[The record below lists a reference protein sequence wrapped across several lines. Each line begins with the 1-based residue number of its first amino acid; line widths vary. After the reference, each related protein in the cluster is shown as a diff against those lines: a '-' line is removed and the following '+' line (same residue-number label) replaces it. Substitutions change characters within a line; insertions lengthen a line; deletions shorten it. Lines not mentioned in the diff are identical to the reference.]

1 MKRLLVMRHAKSDWS
16 GGVTDHDRPLSRRGT
31 KAATSM
37 GRVLSRMGQVPDH
50 VISSSAVRAHTT
62 VLLAADAGEWDTTI
76 TTTRHLYGTSIE
88 TALAVAAAAPRATE
102 RLMLV
107 GHEPAWGALV
117 AHLSGA
123 AVQVKTATVVALD
136 CFASEWP
143 DLPAARAEIAFV
155 LQPRLFTDGEW
166 DGVA

>member
-16 GGVTDHDRPLSRRGT
+16 TGVADHDRPLSRRGT
-31 KAATSM
+31 RAASAM
-37 GRVLSRMGQVPDH
+37 GRVLARMGQAPDH

-62 VLLAADAGEWDTTI
+62 VLLAEDAGGWETTI
-76 TTTRHLYGTSIE
+76 TTTRDLYGTSVE
-88 TALAVAAAAPRATE
+88 TALAVASAAPENAE

-117 AHLSGA
+117 NHLSGA
-123 AVQVKTATVVALD
+123 AVQVKTTTVVALD
-136 CFASEWP
+136 CFAHEWT

-166 DGVA
+166 EGVA